1 MKVSNSPTFTHKDD
15 LLLNGSRGVPRSHPR
30 PGGYCIT
37 PLGGGTTS
45 DKGRNIN
52 SQNELKHSKI
62 SSDFYHGITRFSK
75 NFFCQDLLAKEQFF
89 SNPICSN
96 QGILNFSQGL
106 LSHHF
111 YRVGHQQLFKVKD

>member
-1 MKVSNSPTFTHKDD
+1 MNYMKVVFTVEVSNSPTFTHKDD
-15 LLLNGSRGVPRSHPR
+15 LLLNGSRRVSRSHPR

-62 SSDFYHGITRFSK
+62 SSDFYHDITRFSK
-75 NFFCQDLLAKEQFF
+75 NFFAKTCWQRNNFF
-89 SNPICSN
+89 SNPNMFKS
-96 QGILNFSQGL
+96 GNFEFFTGVVTSFL
-106 LSHHF
+106 
-111 YRVGHQQLFKVKD
+111 

>member
-1 MKVSNSPTFTHKDD
+1 MNYMKEVFTVEVSNSPTFTHKDD
-15 LLLNGSRGVPRSHPR
+15 LLLNGSRRVSRSHPR

-89 SNPICSN
+89 
-96 QGILNFSQGL
+96 
-106 LSHHF
+106 
-111 YRVGHQQLFKVKD
+111 FKSKHAQIREF